1 MTSESYDVVVVGAG
15 PAGSVAAQGF
25 AERGFDVALLEKR
38 QEVGCPVRCAEGVG
52 KEVEEFVDPDPA
64 FIRGEVDGAM
74 IYSPDMTEVE
84 MGPEVAGGEVG
95 YVLERKIFDRELAE
109 NAARAG
115 AEVHVQTRADGMER
129 EDGVWKIDATRSSR
143 GVTYEA
149 PLVIGADG
157 VETYVGRWAGID
169 TVLPLRENM
178 SCAQYLVTNL
188 DYDHR
193 YTHFY
198 FGEDV
203 APGGYAW
210 IFPKGEDKANVGLG
224 VQSRMAEDRAIEYL
238 DRFVDRDLFD
248 GSRVVER
255 MTGGV
260 PVSGPLEE
268 PYADGVML
276 TGDAAHFSDPVTGGG
291 IINAM
296 RSGRIAAEVGG
307 EALES
312 GDVSAEALSPYGD
325 RCMEEFGEKLEKHYT
340 VKEALIKADDSVLND
355 MAQGLSDADFDEFSV
370 EELVRKL
377 IQEQPHLLEF
387 LDEALE

>member
-1 MTSESYDVVVVGAG
+1 MSLKYDVVVIGAG
-15 PAGSVAAQGF
+15 PAGSVAAEGF
-25 AERGFDVALLEKR
+25 ASRGFDVALLEKR

-52 KEVEEFVDPDPA
+52 KEVEEFIDPDPA
-64 FIRGEVDGAM
+64 FIRGEVDGAK
-74 IYSPDMTEVE
+74 IYSPDMTEIE
-84 MGPEVAGGEVG
+84 MGPDVAGGEVG

-109 NAARAG
+109 NAGRAG
-115 AEVHVQTRADGMER
+115 ADIYVKTLATGMER
-129 EDGVWKIDATRSSR
+129 VDGEWRVAAKRSGEDLEFV
-143 GVTYEA
+143 A

-198 FGEDV
+198 FGQDV

-210 IFPKGEDKANVGLG
+210 IFPKGEDRANVGLG
-224 VQSRMAEDRAIEYL
+224 VQPAMAEEKAITYL
-238 DRFVDRDLFD
+238 ERFFDLDIFD
-248 GSRVVER
+248 GSRVVEL

-268 PYADGVML
+268 PYADGVL
-276 TGDAAHFSDPVTGGG
+276 LVGDAAHFSDPVTGGG

-296 RSGRIAAEVGG
+296 RSGRTAAEVGG
-307 EALES
+307 EALEA
-312 GDVSAEALSPYGD
+312 GDVSEENLAVYGD
-325 RCMEEFGEKLEKHYT
+325 RCMEEFGEKLEKHYM
-340 VKEALIKADDSVLND
+340 VKETLIKAEDATLDT
-355 MAQGLSDADFDEFSV
+355 MAGALRDADFDEFSV
-370 EELVRKL
+370 EELVTKM
-377 IQEQPHLLEF
+377 IQENPELLEF
-387 LDEALE
+387 LDEAL